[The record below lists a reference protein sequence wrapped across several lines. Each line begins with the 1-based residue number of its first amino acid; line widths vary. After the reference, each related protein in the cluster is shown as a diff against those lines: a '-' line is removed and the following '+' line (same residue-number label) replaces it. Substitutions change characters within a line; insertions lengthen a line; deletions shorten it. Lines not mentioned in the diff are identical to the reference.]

1 MALIVNV
8 CVYMI
13 CNILLNILLFT
24 DFESKRARRRFRSDE
39 KYINIL
45 FSILL
50 EGETESLQTI
60 LLSYTVPLKP
70 KHLKLRKIF
79 PPIVKPRTL
88 HYSFYIKSNTYKLC
102 TIVVSNE

>member
-1 MALIVNV
+1 MALLVNV
-8 CVYMI
+8 WFYMF

-24 DFESKRARRRFRSDE
+24 DFESKRARRRFRSE
-39 KYINIL
+39 EYINIL

-70 KHLKLRKIF
+70 KHLMM
-79 PPIVKPRTL
+79 V
-88 HYSFYIKSNTYKLC
+88 SFCEKNKKMFMLSQIP
-102 TIVVSNE
+102 

>member
-1 MALIVNV
+1 MALLVNV
-8 CVYMI
+8 WFYMF

-50 EGETESLQTI
+50 EGETESLQTQNPNCE
-60 LLSYTVPLKP
+60 LVFDDTR
-70 KHLKLRKIF
+70 HAG
-79 PPIVKPRTL
+79 
-88 HYSFYIKSNTYKLC
+88 
-102 TIVVSNE
+102 

>member
-1 MALIVNV
+1 VALLVNV
-8 CVYMI
+8 WFYMF

-50 EGETESLQTI
+50 EGETESLQTRPFETKTVA
-60 LLSYTVPLKP
+60 LS
-70 KHLKLRKIF
+70 RKRRGE
-79 PPIVKPRTL
+79 V
-88 HYSFYIKSNTYKLC
+88 S
-102 TIVVSNE
+102 TI